1 MLAEARIEVERADKR
16 APWRADA
23 TAEAHEKLEEADRQ
37 LGEGHIGSAIFFI
50 SRASR
55 IAKNVLAEADLV
67 RKAPDARFV
76 RSDRV
81 NLRAAPASDGEVL
94 AVLRAELP
102 VFAEG
107 DEGDW
112 VLVRTVR
119 GDVGWVH
126 ADLLRQR

>member
-1 MLAEARIEVERADKR
+1 M
-16 APWRADA
+16 
-23 TAEAHEKLEEADRQ
+23 
-37 LGEGHIGSAIFFI
+37 
-50 SRASR
+50 
-55 IAKNVLAEADLV
+55 AKSLLAEADQV

-76 RSDRV
+76 KADRV
-81 NLRAAPASDGEVL
+81 NLRSAPDTESDVL
-94 AVLRAELP
+94 AVLRADLP

-126 ADLLRQR
+126 GNLLRAR